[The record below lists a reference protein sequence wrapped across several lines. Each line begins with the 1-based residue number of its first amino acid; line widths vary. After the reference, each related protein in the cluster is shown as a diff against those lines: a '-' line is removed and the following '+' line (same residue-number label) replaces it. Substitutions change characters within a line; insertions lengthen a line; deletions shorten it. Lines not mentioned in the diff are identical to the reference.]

1 MISLSRFLVGCSQNA
16 ARIHGYRLG
25 CNGSNG
31 YSDCIG
37 FIIGSLELE
46 DQKWGGTHGS
56 NYSARYRTKNLH
68 AVSNSSQLKLG
79 ELVYKAK
86 NPGESGYSLP
96 EKYKTGSDKKDYY
109 HVGVVTAVNPLTI
122 SHCSGGGMHYD
133 KKIGNWRYAGD
144 CSLVDY
150 SSRDTASPVNPE
162 PAAPVDTAVGQMV
175 VDVPDDT
182 SVNVRRQP
190 STSAGVLTRLPEG
203 SFVDVTSSS
212 GAWSHVNYSYAKT
225 GEGYIMSKFI
235 NNGVVDIPDDTSV
248 NVRRQPNTS
257 AARITTLP
265 EGTPVVVKSVSGS
278 WSKVE
283 YSFMQKGTGYVMSKY
298 LKKG

>member
-1 MISLSRFLVGCSQNA
+1 
-16 ARIHGYRLG
+16 
-25 CNGSNG
+25 
-31 YSDCIG
+31 
-37 FIIGSLELE
+37 
-46 DQKWGGTHGS
+46 
-56 NYSARYRTKNLH
+56 
-68 AVSNSSQLKLG
+68 
-79 ELVYKAK
+79 
-86 NPGESGYSLP
+86 
-96 EKYKTGSDKKDYY
+96 
-109 HVGVVTAVNPLTI
+109 
-122 SHCSGGGMHYD
+122 MHYD